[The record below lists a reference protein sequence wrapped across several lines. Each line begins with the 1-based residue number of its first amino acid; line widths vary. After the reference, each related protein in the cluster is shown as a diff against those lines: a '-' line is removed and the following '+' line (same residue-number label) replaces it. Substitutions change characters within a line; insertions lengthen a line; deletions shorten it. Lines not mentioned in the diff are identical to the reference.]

1 MCVVLTLILGSLY
14 YTQTKKAREMEWFL
28 FIAADRPLLLCVR
41 VHVFVYR
48 PVWSASRQWSNVH
61 R

>member
-41 VHVFVYR
+41 EHVFVYK
-48 PVWSASRQWSNVH
+48 PVECQ
-61 R
+61 